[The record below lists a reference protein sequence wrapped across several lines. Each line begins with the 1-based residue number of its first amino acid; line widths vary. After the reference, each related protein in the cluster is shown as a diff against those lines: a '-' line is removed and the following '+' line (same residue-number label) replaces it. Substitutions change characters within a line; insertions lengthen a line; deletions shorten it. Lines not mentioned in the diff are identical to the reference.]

1 MKIYNDVFKVGVGGK
16 YFGTDG
22 FRGEPNVSLTSMHA
36 YKIGRFLGWFY
47 SHDANENERPRI
59 LIGKDTRQS
68 GYMLEYAIAAGIT
81 ASGSDVYLMHVTT
94 TPSISYI
101 CKGNNFDC
109 GVMITASHNPFYDNG
124 IKIIN
129 SSGEKLEEKTTA
141 LIEAYLD
148 GNSAVLG
155 FEKEIPYA
163 TGKNIGRI
171 YDYSI
176 GRDQY
181 TEHLASLV
189 HHSLEDLKIGLDCAN
204 GSAYKIAEKVF
215 RELGAHIFIISNS
228 PSGTNINEGCGS
240 TQIEKLRN
248 LVIKEHLDVGFAFD
262 GDADRCIAV
271 DSKGV
276 IVDGDK
282 MLYILSSRFK
292 RKEIL
297 SENTVAV
304 TIMSNMGLIKALK
317 SQGIDAS
324 ITPVGD
330 KYVYRCMNENGYQL
344 GGEQSGH
351 IIMKPYSVSGD
362 GILTAL
368 IVADEMIERKAPL
381 SDLCT
386 EVKLFPQTTVNIKVK
401 SKLEVMDDEEIA
413 DMILTYNKELSTEGR
428 IIFRASG
435 TEDLIR
441 LSVEAREKDICQKY
455 IDLISNILKEK
466 GYLL

>member
-22 FRGEPNVSLTSMHA
+22 FRGEPNVTLTSMHA
-36 YKIGRFLGWFY
+36 YKIGRFLGWIY
-47 SHDANENERPRI
+47 LSHSNEHERPRI

-94 TPSISYI
+94 TPSLSYN
-101 CKGNNFDC
+101 CKGNNFAY
-109 GVMITASHNPFYDNG
+109 GVMITASHNPYYENG

-129 SSGEKLEEKTTA
+129 SNGEKLEETTTT

-148 GNSAVLG
+148 GNLEALG
-155 FEKEIPYA
+155 LENDIPYA
-163 TGKNIGRI
+163 IGGNIGRI
-171 YDYSI
+171 FDYSI

-181 TEHLASLV
+181 IDRLTSLAL
-189 HHSLEDLKIGLDCAN
+189 HSFKGLKIGLDCAN
-204 GSAYKIAEKVF
+204 GSAYIIAENVF
-215 RELGAHIFIISNS
+215 KELGAHTFIIGNN
-228 PSGTNINEGCGS
+228 PSGTNINEDCGS
-240 TQIEKLRN
+240 TQIEGLRKL
-248 LVIKEHLDVGFAFD
+248 VVKEHLDVGFAFD

-271 DSKGV
+271 DSDGE

-282 MLYILSSRFK
+282 ILYILASRFMK
-292 RKEIL
+292 KEIL
-297 SENTVAV
+297 SQNTVAV
-304 TIMSNMGLIKALK
+304 TVMSNMGLIKALE
-317 SQGIDAS
+317 SHGIKAS

-330 KYVYRCMNENGYQL
+330 KYVYRRMNEHGYQL

-351 IIMKPYSVSGD
+351 IIMKPYSVTGD

-368 IVADEMIERKAPL
+368 IIADEMIERKASL
-381 SDLCT
+381 SDLCA
-386 EVKLFPQTTVNIKVK
+386 EVKLFPQITVNHKVK
-401 SKLEVMDDEEIA
+401 NKLEVMDDKEVAE
-413 DMILTYNKELSTEGR
+413 MISTYNKEISPVGR
-428 IIFRASG
+428 IILRASG

-441 LSVEAREKDICQKY
+441 LSVEARDKDICEKY
-455 IDLISNILKEK
+455 IGLIFQILQEK